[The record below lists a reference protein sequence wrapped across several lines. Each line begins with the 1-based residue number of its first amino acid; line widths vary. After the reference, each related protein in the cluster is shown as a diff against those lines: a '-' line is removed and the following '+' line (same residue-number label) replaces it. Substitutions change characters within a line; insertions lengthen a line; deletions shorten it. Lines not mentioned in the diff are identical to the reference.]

1 MPKGNRFYTNIFA
14 EKNFFYSFYTYF
26 KNNLVPIILI
36 VSLAIVI
43 IVSMFYSYF
52 PMNLKIREGDIASQD
67 IVANRTISY
76 VDVAKTEMLREKM
89 VESVSPVYLLDKSKE
104 SEALKN
110 IDGFFNSIK
119 SILSDNKSVIE
130 KRKKIVVLLSGNTQL
145 ADSVL
150 SESVGNIEELQ
161 KTLKSIMYKLM
172 ILGIRSDK
180 ISQSTDVGIDEIN
193 KLKLKKDEKTL
204 MIYVL
209 QHTIQPNMIYDKDAT
224 EKAIEQAKKT
234 VSPVTITITKGETIV
249 KKGDKITAEQAKIL
263 KTLGI
268 IHTKDDWKVIISIIA
283 FVIIFL
289 LISFFAVKKSTA
301 VRSDNTV
308 KKTTEFIIIVVVVY
322 LLSMFLETISPYLV
336 PIPLLTMLIFAFF
349 DFSTAL
355 TVTVAFSF
363 LLSLSLDLK
372 SPIIFAII
380 VASIVV
386 LFLMKKMSRMLTL
399 IYSGIIGGFTF
410 SFLALFIGLSS
421 KLPVKQI
428 GLNMLYGFT
437 NFFAVSVIAVGMIF
451 IMDHTFNEV
460 TLLRLLELGDTSNSL
475 LKELLLKAPGTYQHS
490 MAVANLASAA
500 AEEIGANAPL
510 ARVGAY
516 YHDIGKM
523 LHPYFFTENQQT
535 IPNIH
540 NELSPNLSKTVI
552 INHVKNGIQLAK
564 KYRLPQEITGFIAT
578 HHGTTVV
585 SYFYHKSKEE
595 GKIANKDD
603 FRYPGPLP
611 YSKETGI
618 VMLADA
624 VEAATHSIPVSDYN
638 KFKEIVNS
646 IIKNRVE
653 DGQLDETDLTLKDL
667 KDIKDSFVRTLISLY
682 HTREKYPEENENR
695 DK

>member
-1 MPKGNRFYTNIFA
+1 MSKGKRFSPNIFA
-14 EKNFFYSFYTYF
+14 EKNFFHSFYTYF
-26 KNNLVPIILI
+26 KNNLVPIILV
-36 VSLAIVI
+36 VSLAAAI

-52 PMNLKIREGDIASQD
+52 PMNLKIKEGDIASQD
-67 IVANRTISY
+67 IVANRTVSY

-89 VESVSPVYLLDKSKE
+89 AESVSPIYLLDKSKE

-110 IDGFFNSIK
+110 IDNFFNSIK
-119 SILSDNKSVIE
+119 SILSNNKSVIE
-130 KRKKIVVLLSGNTQL
+130 KRKEIAALLSGNAKL

-161 KTLKSIMYKLM
+161 KTLKGIMYKLM

-180 ISQSTDVGIDEIN
+180 ISQSIDAGIEEIN
-193 KLKLKKDEKTL
+193 KTKFKKDEKAL

-249 KKGDKITAEQAKIL
+249 KKGDKITAEQIKIL
-263 KTLGI
+263 KSLGI
-268 IHTKDDWKVIISIIA
+268 IRTKEDWKVIISIIA

-289 LISFFAVKKSTA
+289 LLSFLAIKKSVA
-301 VRSDNTV
+301 VHSGNTI
-308 KKTTEFIIIVVVVY
+308 KKTTEFVIIVIVVY

-336 PIPLLTMLIFAFF
+336 PIPLLTMLVFTFF

-355 TVTVAFSF
+355 TITVAFSF

-372 SPIIFAII
+372 SPLIFGI
-380 VASIVV
+380 VVSSIVV
-386 LFLMKKMSRMLTL
+386 LFLMKKTSGMLTL
-399 IYSGIIGGFTF
+399 IYSGIMGGFTF
-410 SFLALFIGLSS
+410 SLLTLFMGLSF
-421 KLPVKQI
+421 KLPIKQI

-437 NFFAVSVIAVGMIF
+437 NFFGVSIIAIGMIF
-451 IMDHTFNEV
+451 IMDHTFNEI
-460 TLLRLLELGDTSNSL
+460 TILRLLELGNTSNPL
-475 LKELLLKAPGTYQHS
+475 LRELLLKAPGTYQHS

-500 AEEIGANAPL
+500 AEEIGANALL

-523 LHPYFFTENQQT
+523 MHPYFFTENQQA

-552 INHVKNGIQLAK
+552 INHVKDGVRLAK
-564 KYRLPQEITGFIAT
+564 KYRLPQEIIDFIAT

-585 SYFYHKSKEE
+585 SYFYYKSKEE
-595 GKIANKDD
+595 GKAADEND

-611 YSKETGI
+611 FSKETGI

-624 VEAATHSIPVSDYN
+624 VEASTHSIPTSDYS

-646 IIKNRVE
+646 IVKNRVE
-653 DGQLDETDLTLKDL
+653 DGQLDETNLTLKDL
-667 KDIKDSFVRTLISLY
+667 RDIKDSFIRTLISLY
-682 HTREKYPEENENR
+682 HTREKYPEENEDRN
-695 DK
+695 K

>member
-1 MPKGNRFYTNIFA
+1 MSKGKRFSPNIFA
-14 EKNFFYSFYTYF
+14 EKNFFHSFYTYF
-26 KNNLVPIILI
+26 KNNLVPIILV
-36 VSLAIVI
+36 VSLAAAI

-52 PMNLKIREGDIASQD
+52 PMNLKIKEGDIAPQD
-67 IVANRTISY
+67 IIANRTISY

-89 VESVSPVYLLDKSKE
+89 AESVSPIYLLDKSKE
-104 SEALKN
+104 SESLKN
-110 IDGFFNSIK
+110 IDNFFNSIK
-119 SILSDNKSVIE
+119 SILSNNKSVIE
-130 KRKKIVVLLSGNTQL
+130 KRKEIAALLSGNAKL

-161 KTLKSIMYKLM
+161 KTLKGIMYKLM

-180 ISQSTDVGIDEIN
+180 ISQSIDAGIEEIN
-193 KLKLKKDEKTL
+193 KTKFKKDEKAL

-249 KKGDKITAEQAKIL
+249 KKGDKITAEQIKIL
-263 KTLGI
+263 KSLGI
-268 IHTKDDWKVIISIIA
+268 IRTKEDWKVIISIIA

-289 LISFFAVKKSTA
+289 LLSFLAIKKSVA
-301 VRSDNTV
+301 VHSGNTI
-308 KKTTEFIIIVVVVY
+308 KKTTEFVIIVIVVY

-336 PIPLLTMLIFAFF
+336 PIPLLTMLVFTFF

-355 TVTVAFSF
+355 TITVAFSF

-372 SPIIFAII
+372 SPLIFGI
-380 VASIVV
+380 VVSSIVV
-386 LFLMKKMSRMLTL
+386 LFLMKKTSGMLTL
-399 IYSGIIGGFTF
+399 IYSGIMGGFTF
-410 SFLALFIGLSS
+410 SLLTLFMGLSF
-421 KLPVKQI
+421 KLPIKQI

-437 NFFAVSVIAVGMIF
+437 NFFGVSIIAIGMIF
-451 IMDHTFNEV
+451 IMDHTFNEI
-460 TLLRLLELGDTSNSL
+460 TILRLLELGNTSNPL
-475 LKELLLKAPGTYQHS
+475 LRELLLKAPGTYQHS

-500 AEEIGANAPL
+500 AEEIGANALL

-523 LHPYFFTENQQT
+523 MHPYFFTENQQA

-552 INHVKNGIQLAK
+552 INHVKDGVRLAK
-564 KYRLPQEITGFIAT
+564 KYRLPQEIIDFIAT

-585 SYFYHKSKEE
+585 SYFYYKSKEE
-595 GKIANKDD
+595 GKAADEND

-611 YSKETGI
+611 FSKETGI

-624 VEAATHSIPVSDYN
+624 VEASTHSIPTSDYS

-646 IIKNRVE
+646 IVKNRVE
-653 DGQLDETDLTLKDL
+653 DGQLDETNLTLKDL
-667 KDIKDSFVRTLISLY
+667 RDIKDSFIRTLISLY
-682 HTREKYPEENENR
+682 HTREKYPEENEDRN
-695 DK
+695 K

>member
-1 MPKGNRFYTNIFA
+1 MSKGKRFSPNIFT
-14 EKNFFYSFYTYF
+14 EKSFFYSFYTYF
-26 KNNLVPIILI
+26 KNNLVPIILV
-36 VSLAIVI
+36 VSLAAAI

-52 PMNLKIREGDIASQD
+52 PMNLKIKEGDIASQD
-67 IVANRTISY
+67 IVANRTVSY

-89 VESVSPVYLLDKSKE
+89 AESVSPIYLLDKSKE

-110 IDGFFNSIK
+110 IDNFFNSIK
-119 SILSDNKSVIE
+119 SILSNNKSVIE
-130 KRKKIVVLLSGNTQL
+130 KRKEIAALLPGNTKL

-161 KTLKSIMYKLM
+161 ETLKSIMYKLM

-180 ISQSTDVGIDEIN
+180 ISQSVDVGIDEIN
-193 KLKLKKDEKTL
+193 KTKFKKDEKAL
-204 MIYVL
+204 MVYVL

-263 KTLGI
+263 KTIGI
-268 IHTKDDWKVIISIIA
+268 IHTNEDWKVIISIIA
-283 FVIIFL
+283 FVVIFL
-289 LISFFAVKKSTA
+289 LISFLAIKKSTA
-301 VRSDNTV
+301 VHSGNTI
-308 KKTTEFIIIVVVVY
+308 KKTTEFVIIVIVVY

-336 PIPLLTMLIFAFF
+336 PIPLLTMLIFTFF

-355 TVTVAFSF
+355 TITVAFSF

-372 SPIIFAII
+372 SPVIFAI
-380 VASIVV
+380 VVSSIVV
-386 LFLMKKMSRMLTL
+386 LFLMKKMSGMLTL
-399 IYSGIIGGFTF
+399 IYSGIVGGLTF
-410 SFLALFIGLSS
+410 SLLILFIGFSL
-421 KLPVKQI
+421 KFPLKQI

-437 NFFAVSVIAVGMIF
+437 NFFGVSIIAVGMIF

-460 TLLRLLELGDTSNSL
+460 TILRLLELGNTSNPL
-475 LKELLLKAPGTYQHS
+475 LRELLLKAPGTYQHS

-500 AEEIGANAPL
+500 AEKIDANSL
-510 ARVGAY
+510 LVRVGAY

-552 INHVKNGIQLAK
+552 INHVKDGIKLAK
-564 KYRLPQEITGFIAT
+564 KHRLPQEIIDFIAT

-595 GKIANKDD
+595 GKTASEND

-611 YSKETGI
+611 SSKETGI

-624 VEAATHSIPVSDYN
+624 VEATTHSIPTSDYS

-646 IIKNRVE
+646 IVKNRVE
-653 DGQLDETDLTLKDL
+653 DGQLDETNLTLKDL

-682 HTREKYPEENENR
+682 HTREKYPGENENR
-695 DK
+695 NK